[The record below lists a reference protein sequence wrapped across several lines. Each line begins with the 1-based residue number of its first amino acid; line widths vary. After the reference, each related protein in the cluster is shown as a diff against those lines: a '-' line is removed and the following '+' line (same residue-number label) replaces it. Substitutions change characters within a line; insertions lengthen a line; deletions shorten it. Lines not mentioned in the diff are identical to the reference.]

1 MQTITRTI
9 VVING
14 AIGEEH
20 RAFLLRLNYEE
31 DCLLSQAVL
40 L

>member
-14 AIGEEH
+14 AIGEEY
-20 RAFLLRLNYEE
+20 RAFLLRHNYEE
-31 DCLLSQAVL
+31 DCLLS
-40 L
+40 